1 MTRAFGPFRL
11 GHAAAAHH
19 QHPKRST
26 PDPGCK
32 TGGFYK
38 TPTNGQTVNSS
49 VPLNIAWDTTCLDAS
64 ALDIYLYAPGS
75 NQSILHMWQTVNAA
89 NGFYNA
95 TIQPNWWNSTSNMM
109 LQLSIVASGTP
120 TFLSPFP
127 AGPVF
132 TATATPPVD
141 GKTSTS
147 SGSGITTVN
156 NMGAIKKPLSP
167 GRTAAAVIMPLLV
180 VALLIAV
187 YIRWNRLKGKEQ
199 RMQFSVAVDKRMST
213 ISTDWKSMST
223 AGASAAI
230 RSSIAAPANR
240 ASAAFSFGAIRPA
253 STYTVD
259 GGQAGVGARGFY
271 SHENASIGS
280 NAPAMSQLRPGIRTS
295 AFGERVSR
303 VSFAADPRPSAE
315 SRRTI
320 TSRAF
325 HSSFVPPLPGL
336 PRKMSSEGS
345 SPGTMSPTQTQGP
358 LTLTPEDIR
367 ARIAGQEYNS
377 NSGVDEVMPALSMMR
392 TGGDGSGDSDGENDY
407 LFDAPPS
414 PAPQPPTPIHAKS
427 PVGMMPMQPMPA
439 NVMSPDE
446 MLRAYAERRAATG
459 PGPAPAVSYPAPV
472 ANYNGNGMRT
482 LYSPASPPTSPHNQ
496 LPPPTGATTVAATH
510 EAQRQDYRISKAQTL
525 DSRYSLMEEDAYSA
539 YIGTAE

>member
-1 MTRAFGPFRL
+1 
-11 GHAAAAHH
+11 
-19 QHPKRST
+19 
-26 PDPGCK
+26 
-32 TGGFYK
+32 
-38 TPTNGQTVNSS
+38 
-49 VPLNIAWDTTCLDAS
+49 
-64 ALDIYLYAPGS
+64 
-75 NQSILHMWQTVNAA
+75 MWQTVNFA

-95 TIQPNWWNSTSNMM
+95 TIQPNWWNSTSSMM

-132 TATATPPVD
+132 TATATPSAD
-141 GKTSTS
+141 GKSSSTS

-180 VALLIAV
+180 VAFLIAA

-213 ISTDWKSMST
+213 ISSDWKSMSA
-223 AGASAAI
+223 AGATAAI
-230 RSSIAAPANR
+230 RSSMTAPANR

-259 GGQAGVGARGFY
+259 GGQAGVGARGGFY
-271 SHENASIGS
+271 SHENTSIGS
-280 NAPAMSQLRPGIRTS
+280 NAQPAMSQLRPGLRTS

-325 HSSFVPPLPGL
+325 HSSFVPPLPEL
-336 PRKMSSEGS
+336 PRKMSSETS

-377 NSGVDEVMPALSMMR
+377 NSGVDEVMPALS
-392 TGGDGSGDSDGENDY
+392 S
-407 LFDAPPS
+407 
-414 PAPQPPTPIHAKS
+414 
-427 PVGMMPMQPMPA
+427 
-439 NVMSPDE
+439 MSH
-446 MLRAYAERRAATG
+446 
-459 PGPAPAVSYPAPV
+459 S
-472 ANYNGNGMRT
+472 
-482 LYSPASPPTSPHNQ
+482 
-496 LPPPTGATTVAATH
+496 
-510 EAQRQDYRISKAQTL
+510 SKK
-525 DSRYSLMEEDAYSA
+525 YK
-539 YIGTAE
+539 I